1 MGIAQVPSP
10 GSQGNEPA
18 ARTGLSPEQL
28 EERLLAEE
36 LRELQQR
43 RGGAAP
49 QRDTL
54 RERPDR
60 PTPTPSAPLPEADLE
75 ELSPDDLLID
85 ESEPVFEPDAAD
97 APGVAAGPAETD
109 VNRLRI
115 DEFDEDSEVKPV
127 VLLSPKRKP
136 AQPRSTSEGAF
147 MSDLERR
154 LREDI
159 ES

>member
-1 MGIAQVPSP
+1 M
-10 GSQGNEPA
+10 
-18 ARTGLSPEQL
+18 TPEQL

-43 RGGAAP
+43 RGSGSP
-49 QRDTL
+49 RDTV
-54 RERPDR
+54 RDR
-60 PTPTPSAPLPEADLE
+60 PEMSTPNPNPNPSPRAPEPELE
-75 ELSPDDLLID
+75 ELSADDLLLDD
-85 ESEPVFEPDAAD
+85 EGAAN
-97 APGVAAGPAETD
+97 PAAAAAASPAEQSA
-109 VNRLRI
+109 RLRI

-136 AQPRSTSEGAF
+136 AQPRAGSEGAF

-154 LREDI
+154 LREDL